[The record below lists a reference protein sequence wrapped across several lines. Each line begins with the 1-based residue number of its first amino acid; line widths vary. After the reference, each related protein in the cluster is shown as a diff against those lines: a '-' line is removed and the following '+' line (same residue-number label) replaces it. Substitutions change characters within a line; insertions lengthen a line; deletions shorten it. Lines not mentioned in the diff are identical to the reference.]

1 MVNTVTKQTLI
12 DGERNLVVKVQIS
25 GDGSGEETNTNLI
38 DISTYNLPNA
48 TCKINRIKA
57 MLVGFSMQLI
67 WDADTDVKAQDVR
80 AGENEM
86 DFKKWGGLI
95 NNAGVGVT
103 GDILF
108 TTLGLG
114 SGDEGTITLEMV
126 KN

>member
-1 MVNTVTKQTLI
+1 MVNTVTKQTLV

-25 GDGSGEETNTNLI
+25 GDGSGEETDTNLVN
-38 DISTYNLPNA
+38 ISEYSLPNA
-48 TCKINRIKA
+48 TCKIKRIKA
-57 MLVGFSMQLI
+57 TLVGFSMQLI
-67 WDADTDVKAQDVR
+67 WDADADVKAADVPS
-80 AGENEM
+80 GENDM
-86 DFKKWGGLI
+86 DYASWGGLI

-114 SGDEGTITLEMV
+114 SGDEGSIILEMV